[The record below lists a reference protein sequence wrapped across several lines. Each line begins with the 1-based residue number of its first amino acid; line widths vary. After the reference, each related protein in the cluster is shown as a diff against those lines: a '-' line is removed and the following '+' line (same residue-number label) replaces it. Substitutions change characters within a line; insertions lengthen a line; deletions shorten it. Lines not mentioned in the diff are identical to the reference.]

1 MKRNS
6 CFLGSPMTAGPPDSC
21 FVHRFSP
28 GVFSCVKEGCLLR
41 PVCRWNPIS
50 CAESGKQREGGKPTG
65 KSSSDCIYF
74 ETTSTV
80 NGSFKLASP
89 RPCQFAGLSYFRR
102 RIEPAQQI
110 PLKARVGTVI
120 GALAMGFSFV
130 IFFDSS
136 PPSAEDR
143 VTDSLLVWTWFACG
157 QSGLTPCRVR
167 ILKK

>member
-1 MKRNS
+1 MGANGI
-6 CFLGSPMTAGPPDSC
+6 L
-21 FVHRFSP
+21 HRA
-28 GVFSCVKEGCLLR
+28 LR
-41 PVCRWNPIS
+41 VGNT
-50 CAESGKQREGGKPTG
+50 EGGKPTG

-80 NGSFKLASP
+80 NGSSKMASP
-89 RPCQFAGLSYFRR
+89 RPCQFAGLSHFRR

-167 ILKK
+167 ILKKWPSPWLSPCFVFRKGG